1 MLAFVCISLVA
12 ANLPPLPP
20 LVAANLPPLP
30 PDVEDP
36 TTNVK
41 VTAKVVRGK
50 SWNLYNYFI
59 GNEAFINLIKH
70 VYNHSI

>member
-12 ANLPPLPP
+12 TNLPPLPP

-41 VTAKVVRGK
+41 VTANKVRGK
-50 SWNLYNYFI
+50 SWKLYSYFI
-59 GNEAFINLIKH
+59 GQ
-70 VYNHSI
+70 